1 MRTTFRYV
9 VFLIIR
15 CVNLWAKGFVKF
27 APAARWS
34 KDAGHIYICTSQ
46 LEVDPRS
53 SFANLVP
60 ADDWFI
66 TEDTSYIEVL

>member
-1 MRTTFRYV
+1 M
-9 VFLIIR
+9 
-15 CVNLWAKGFVKF
+15 KF